1 MQGKQYHFSSQHSA
15 PPYYWVLQEVDQQ
28 SMAILETWAFVGI
41 EIYKCNTI
49 YDLIQSRFVSLSNI
63 SYYPSIHPES
73 SHRSS
78 PLQSI
83 FLAQ

>member
-49 YDLIQSRFVSLSNI
+49 YDLIQSRFVSPFSA
-63 SYYPSIHPES
+63 SKSITCSE
-73 SHRSS
+73 
-78 PLQSI
+78 L
-83 FLAQ
+83 